1 MIMGVC
7 VATVVSGAPAVP
19 PTRLRPQPDQPDREQ
34 AAEFGTPFGGGHQV
48 WGERIGS
55 SNGFEMIH
63 HDRDVPDHGGP
74 CDLGTVPPY
83 CE

>member
-1 MIMGVC
+1 MIMGAC
-7 VATVVSGAPAVP
+7 VVIAISSTLAAIPLP
-19 PTRLRPQPDQPDREQ
+19 RPEPHQPDREE
-34 AAEFGTPFGGGHQV
+34 AAEFGAPFGGGHQV
-48 WGERIGS
+48 RGERIGS